1 MFGGGKAVADAVDA
15 NTGDVLK
22 KMLTSSVVIF
32 LSGRKERKVIYAD

>member
-22 KMLTSSVVIF
+22 MLNSSVVIF